1 MVTFA
6 SIVAFILSV
15 SLATFWG
22 MLAVLLFIIVI
33 VLGAFRSVRAGSLLL
48 LMVAALLYVRFEPSI
63 EVMTGIFF
71 AWFIIGILYARL
83 RWKLQFTKLKNRV
96 VEAWVEFQSKRPQV
110 LKNREE
116 RQQRHAEE
124 IKRTNND
131 RHSTENEDLFLSRTS
146 WETNQVRIQK
156 EEDTLSVD
164 VQNCDLDQNPSVIV
178 EEGDDTSKILKKFRP
193 LFSKYR
199 GTIAAWAVVWPL
211 YLLQDLTIDLVRNAL
226 ELLHGNFQ
234 RAADQAF
241 S

>member
-124 IKRTNND
+124 IKQTNND
-131 RHSTENEDLFLSRTS
+131 RHNTENEGSFLSRTS
-146 WETNQVRIQK
+146 
-156 EEDTLSVD
+156 
-164 VQNCDLDQNPSVIV
+164 
-178 EEGDDTSKILKKFRP
+178 
-193 LFSKYR
+193 
-199 GTIAAWAVVWPL
+199 
-211 YLLQDLTIDLVRNAL
+211 
-226 ELLHGNFQ
+226 
-234 RAADQAF
+234 
-241 S
+241 